1 MVSPING
8 ADTAWMLV
16 STALVL
22 LMTPALGFFYG
33 GLVRGKNALNTMM
46 MSVSALGFVG
56 LAWALLGY
64 SLAFS
69 TGSGFVGGFSRAAL
83 QNVGLEAQGSI
94 PHILFMAYQGT
105 FAIITAALISGAIA
119 ERMRFS
125 AYLIFIT
132 LWSVVVYAPVAHWV
146 WGGGFL
152 SSMGALDFAGG
163 TVVHIN
169 AAVAALV
176 AALMMGARK
185 DYARQAIL
193 PHNVPFTLL
202 GAGLLWFGWFG
213 FNAGS
218 ALGATTGAA
227 LAFANTLLAPMATLV
242 VWTLLDLHRTRKVTA
257 VGAATAIVVGLVA
270 ITPAA
275 GFIGPLSAIVLG
287 AIAALPS
294 YFGLLFR
301 ARTRLDDSLDVVA
314 AHGLGGIVGALLT
327 GVLAEKAWGAPVDGL
342 LFGNPRQLGIQVV
355 AILAVAAYSAGASWA
370 LLKLVNAIAP
380 LRVSTREEGL
390 GLDVSQ
396 HGEEAYVRGEGALL
410 ILRDALPG
418 AALSR
423 TSAAAARL
431 GVVGGQ
437 S

>member
-1 MVSPING
+1 VTSPLNG
-8 ADTAWMLV
+8 ADSAWMLV
-16 STALVL
+16 SAALVL

-56 LAWALLGY
+56 LAWALVGY
-64 SLAFS
+64 SLAFAP
-69 TGSGFVGGFSRAAL
+69 GSGFVGGLSRAAL
-83 QNVGLEAQGSI
+83 AGVGIEPQGSI
-94 PHILFMAYQGT
+94 PHVLFMAYQGT

-152 SSMGALDFAGG
+152 ATMGALDFAGG

-169 AAVAALV
+169 AAIAALV

-218 ALGATTGAA
+218 ALGANQGAA
-227 LAFANTLLAPMATLV
+227 LAFANTLLAPTATLV
-242 VWTLLDLHRTRKVTA
+242 VWTLLDLRRTRKVTA

-275 GFIGPLSAIVLG
+275 GLVSPISAIVLG
-287 AIAALPS
+287 AVAAVPS
-294 YFGLLFR
+294 YFGLLWR

-314 AHGLGGIVGALLT
+314 AHGLGGTVGALLT
-327 GVLAEKAWGAPVDGL
+327 GVFAEKAWGSPADGL
-342 LFGNPRQLGIQVV
+342 LFGNARQFGIQVA
-355 AILAVAAYSAGASWA
+355 AILIVAAYSAAASWA
-370 LLKLVNAIAP
+370 LLKLVGLIAP
-380 LRVSTREEGL
+380 LRVSHRDEGL

-410 ILRDALPG
+410 ILRDPLPTVETSVPAGAVSLGAL
-418 AALSR
+418 
-423 TSAAAARL
+423 
-431 GVVGGQ
+431 GGR

>member
-1 MVSPING
+1 MNIPING
-8 ADTAWMLV
+8 ADTAWVLV
-16 STALVL
+16 SAALVL

-56 LAWALLGY
+56 LAWALVGY

-69 TGSGFVGGFSRAAL
+69 TGSGFVGGLSRAAL
-83 QNVGLEAQGSI
+83 AGVGVEPQGTI

-119 ERMRFS
+119 ERMRFA
-125 AYLIFIT
+125 AYLAFIT
-132 LWSVVVYAPVAHWV
+132 LWSVLVYAPVAHWV

-152 SSMGALDFAGG
+152 STLGALDFAGG

-169 AAVAALV
+169 AAIAALV
-176 AALMMGARK
+176 AAVMMGARK

-218 ALGATTGAA
+218 ALGANTIAA
-227 LAFANTLLAPMATLV
+227 LAFANTLLAPTGTLV

-270 ITPAA
+270 ITPGA
-275 GFIGPLSAIVLG
+275 GLVSPISAIVIG

-294 YFGLLFR
+294 YFGLLWR

-314 AHGLGGIVGALLT
+314 AHGLGGAVGALLT
-327 GVLAEKAWGAPVDGL
+327 GVFAEKAWGSPVDGL
-342 LFGNPRQLGIQVV
+342 MAGNVRQLGIQIV
-355 AILAVAAYSAGASWA
+355 AILVVAAYSAVSSWA
-370 LLKLVNAIAP
+370 LLRLIDVVVP
-380 LRVSTREEGL
+380 LRVSKRDEGV

-410 ILRDALPG
+410 ILRDALPR
-418 AALSR
+418 AEP
-423 TSAAAARL
+423 SAAAAVSL
-431 GVVGGQ
+431 DTAGGR